1 MITHIQI
8 TTSHNPAEDN
18 GIKIIGPDGLSMKTQ
33 FEPYIEEFSDTESLE
48 KSCEKLKKSFVTL
61 NDGKEVDWSEP
72 GYVLVGCDT
81 RTSSLTL
88 LNILM

>member
-61 NDGKEVDWSEP
+61 MTGKKLIGPSQVMSLLAVILE
-72 GYVLVGCDT
+72 LVV
-81 RTSSLTL
+81 SPS
-88 LNILM
+88 